1 MAPKSVILNDL
12 ERRNGRFV
20 QASHDSPSQISYQPI
35 TWVNQ
40 CFYLYTYS
48 CCPVAVA

>member
-1 MAPKSVILNDL
+1 MILNDVMAVI
-12 ERRNGRFV
+12 V